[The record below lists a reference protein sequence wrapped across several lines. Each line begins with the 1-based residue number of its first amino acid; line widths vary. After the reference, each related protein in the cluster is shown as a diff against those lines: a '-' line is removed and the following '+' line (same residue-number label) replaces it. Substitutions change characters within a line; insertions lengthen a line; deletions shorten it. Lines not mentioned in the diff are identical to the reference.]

1 MSVPVIK
8 HVIFMTGA
16 DMLYIPETLYN
27 LLNDCFNKRS
37 IGIKIFKTIS
47 I

>member
-16 DMLYIPETLYN
+16 DILYIPKN
-27 LLNDCFNKRS
+27 LHNLPNDCFNKRS
-37 IGIKIFKTIS
+37 IGIKIFKTI